1 MRSPTDSLVK
11 MVKADIHKEGLKK
24 MGPPNGGYGWVVVLA
39 CFFCNMI
46 ADGTAWAFGVLVEPL
61 TTEFKARY
69 VFDFLLNSSAG

>member
-1 MRSPTDSLVK
+1 

-61 TTEFKARY
+61 TTEFEAR
-69 VFDFLLNSSAG
+69 